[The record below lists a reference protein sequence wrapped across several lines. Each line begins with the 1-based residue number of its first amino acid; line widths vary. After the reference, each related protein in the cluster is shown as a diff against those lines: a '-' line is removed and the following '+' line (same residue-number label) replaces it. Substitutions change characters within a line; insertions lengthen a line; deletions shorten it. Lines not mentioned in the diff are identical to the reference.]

1 GARLAR
7 PRRQPET
14 RHRALEG
21 DAMIY
26 ELRDHPDDLPI
37 PCETLE
43 EVRHRA
49 RRRAER
55 FGIAVL
61 IYEMD
66 PFTGERLLEEI
77 G

>member
-1 GARLAR
+1 
-7 PRRQPET
+7 
-14 RHRALEG
+14 
-21 DAMIY
+21 MIY

-37 PCETLE
+37 PCDTLE
-43 EVRHRA
+43 DTRHRA

-66 PFTGERLLEEI
+66 PFTGERLVEDV

>member
-1 GARLAR
+1 
-7 PRRQPET
+7 
-14 RHRALEG
+14 
-21 DAMIY
+21 MIY

-37 PCETLE
+37 RCETLAE
-43 EVRHRA
+43 ARHRA
-49 RRRAER
+49 RRRSER

-61 IYEMD
+61 VYKMD